1 MNDSRSLIQHH
12 FMDGDQ
18 LNVED
23 LNVITVLVDRSQ
35 ACLTEIGWNSWRAG
49 LEGPPH
55 SHSEKD
61 QIFYITDG
69 RGRIVFGEET
79 FDVSPGDLVYVPMG
93 RRHQTVVE
101 GAESL
106 SYVLYNFFRDASK
119 EGHSTFADHI
129 DKVKHERKAQA
140 SAGWGEGTGN
150 SPPARTKPNCFRDLP
165 GLGRSLGAG
174 EETEVTGRADTL
186 RCSVRIIRSRVH
198 VAFEG
203 NNSPTV
209 ERALFVIGG
218 TGRIQ
223 AGTAERI
230 FGQGD
235 LLFIPPATEFTLQGD
250 EEDLVLLDIAT
261 HLD

>member
-1 MNDSRSLIQHH
+1 MNDSQSLIHHH
-12 FMDGDQ
+12 FKDGDQ

-35 ACLTEIGWNSWRAG
+35 TVLTEIGWNSWRAG

-69 RGRIVFGEET
+69 RGRIVFGEEA
-79 FDVSPGDLVYVPMG
+79 FEVAPGDLVYVPMG

-106 SYVLYNFFRDASK
+106 SYVLYNFFRDSGK

-129 DKVKHERKAQA
+129 EKVKHERKAQA

-150 SPPARTKPNCFRDLP
+150 SPPAQTKPNCIRDLP
-165 GLGRSLGAG
+165 GLARSLGAG
-174 EETEVTGRADTL
+174 GEAEVLGQGNTM
-186 RCSVRIIRSRVH
+186 RCSARIILLGANA
-198 VAFEG
+198 AFVG
-203 NNSPTV
+203 NNSPMV

-218 TGRIQ
+218 SGRIR
-223 AGTAERI
+223 AEAEERI
-230 FGQGD
+230 LGHGD
-235 LLFIPPATEFTLQGD
+235 LLFIPSATEFTLHGKD
-250 EEDLVLLDIAT
+250 EDFALLDIAT